1 MNQILDLII
10 ILIIF
15 SIIMIILSINPI
27 HSIFWLILTFL
38 FSSSLFLS
46 LNLDYIPFIVIIIY
60 IGAIT
65 ILFLFVIM
73 MIEIID
79 IIKVTSIYNIL
90 PFLIIMNIN
99 IILKIL
105 LFKNYK
111 PKLYNNWHFNNYN
124 SIYDISNILYTKNY
138 FFLLL
143 LSILLLIAMIGAISL
158 TLEINEITRKQ
169 QLITQH
175 QRNCT

>member
-1 MNQILDLII
+1 MNQILDFII
-10 ILIIF
+10 IMIIF

-38 FSSSLFLS
+38 FSSALFLF
-46 LNLDYIPFIVIIIY
+46 LDLDYIPFIIIIIY
-60 IGAIT
+60 VGAIT
-65 ILFLFVIM
+65 IIFLFVIM
-73 MIEIID
+73 MLEIVD

-90 PFLIIMNIN
+90 PFLIIINTNIV
-99 IILKIL
+99 LKIL

-111 PKLYNNWHFNNYN
+111 IKSYNNWYFKNNNDIYN
-124 SIYDISNILYTKNY
+124 ISNILYTKNY

-158 TLEINEITRKQ
+158 TLEINNITKKQ
-169 QLITQH
+169 QLINQH
-175 QRNCT
+175 QRNCI